1 MMEDLAMQILELLMN
16 SIQAGAKKIT
26 LLISDSKKENRIRME
41 LSDDGKGMSEEL
53 LKKVTDPFTTTRTT
67 RKVGMGVSFMKG
79 LCEICN
85 GSFHIE
91 SEEGKGTKVIAEVE
105 KDNIDTPPL
114 GDLGAMMMYAIQANE
129 EIDYTL
135 SYESDQNKFVFT
147 SAEVRA
153 MLDGVSMQEPE
164 ILLWIKEYINQNIE
178 ALEEG

>member
-1 MMEDLAMQILELLMN
+1 
-16 SIQAGAKKIT
+16 
-26 LLISDSKKENRIRME
+26 
-41 LSDDGKGMSEEL
+41 
-53 LKKVTDPFTTTRTT
+53 
-67 RKVGMGVSFMKG
+67 MKG

-114 GDLGAMMMYAIQANE
+114 GDFGAMMMYAIQANE